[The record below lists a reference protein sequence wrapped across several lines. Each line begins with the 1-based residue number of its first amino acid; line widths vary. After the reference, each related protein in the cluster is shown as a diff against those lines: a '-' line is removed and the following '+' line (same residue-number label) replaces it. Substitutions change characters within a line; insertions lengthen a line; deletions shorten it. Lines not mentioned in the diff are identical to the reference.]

1 MGFAQPASLPACL
14 GSRYQ
19 EIAGHAAMVGQ
30 YESYKAFTLPGLY
43 RVVYGIDVYSPQYNI
58 VSPGACV
65 LGDLLAA
72 PGMH

>member
-1 MGFAQPASLPACL
+1 
-14 GSRYQ
+14 
-19 EIAGHAAMVGQ
+19 MVGQ